1 MTEKAQQI
9 IIKSVVTAIYAQVAD
24 FGSGFDEHYFESK
37 TAWLSGSMD
46 DLGYFDLSLQAKARR
61 MLKEVGVE

>member
-9 IIKSVVTAIYAQVAD
+9 IIKSVMTAIYARVAD
-24 FGSGFDEHYFESK
+24 FGSGFDDQYFESK
-37 TAWLSGSMD
+37 TARLSGSMD